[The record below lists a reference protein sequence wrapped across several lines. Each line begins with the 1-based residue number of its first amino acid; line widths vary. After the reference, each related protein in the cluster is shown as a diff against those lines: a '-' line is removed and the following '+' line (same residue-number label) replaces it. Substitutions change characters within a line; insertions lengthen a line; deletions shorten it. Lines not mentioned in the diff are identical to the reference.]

1 MYEYED
7 GRTTV
12 NYRPKEL
19 KPIEEYISLQVRFKN
34 MTEDEKA
41 LRSANTENHFRRL
54 IKRLDDM
61 NA

>member
-1 MYEYED
+1 
-7 GRTTV
+7 
-12 NYRPKEL
+12 
-19 KPIEEYISLQVRFKN
+19 

-41 LRSANTENHFRRL
+41 LMSANTENHFRRL